1 MAQGQFTKE
10 EAQATRE
17 AFDEI
22 INSLSR
28 NKKIEFIGHMN
39 DIYLFLDAAEKAAP
53 AEAEVKEAG

>member
-10 EAQATRE
+10 EAKATRE

-28 NKKIEFIGHMN
+28 NKKMEFIGHMN
-39 DIYLFLDAAEKAAP
+39 DIYLFLSAAEKAAP
-53 AEAEVKEAG
+53 AESEVKEAA